1 MAVLL
6 WKLSPIFICIAHAR
20 SDTILSQSSSV
31 IDTSVG
37 SQRLD
42 DANIDQQKLGSS
54 ESSKFSEPWKALTV
68 ILMWKTNTQAIN
80 MLSAVD
86 FVAMSK
92 AHQLLFYFF
101 LK

>member
-1 MAVLL
+1 MAVLV

-31 IDTSVG
+31 IDTSIG

-86 FVAMSK
+86 FVATSK

-101 LK
+101 